1 MPRMPCCVTGRSEIL
16 TAVPKA
22 TPWAAVVPIDEV
34 KLPLVPIICRDMSA
48 HQALGAQSRWLRAG
62 YRSTDNLDTQNVGA
76 RQYLGVRKGRLG

>member
-62 YRSTDNLDTQNVGA
+62 YRSTDNLDTHVGA